1 MNPTNYFTF
10 AQIALYS
17 DSNRK
22 TGLYQVVPL
31 STDYNRFY
39 ETEVESISDGNRRI
53 YVVYF
58 MPRNPRSWSVTACLY
73 IDAETFQVLRYKG
86 FGNNERVWHKERGSE
101 DSFISIRNIENA
113 DYSFII
119 NYQHD
124 NGFTEVQSVHFLVAY
139 EHAGRRYETTGM
151 MFNVADRFVK
161 GKTTMDFDDNL
172 MSEIEKGKMNKD
184 KHYDPKF
191 WKNLE
196 IVKRTPVENEVVE
209 LFERDNLFGV
219 F

>member
-1 MNPTNYFTF
+1 MPT
-10 AQIALYS
+10 I
-17 DSNRK
+17 R
-22 TGLYQVVPL
+22 L
-31 STDYNRFY
+31 SST
-39 ETEVESISDGNRRI
+39 ISTTMASPKCR
-53 YVVYF
+53 
-58 MPRNPRSWSVTACLY
+58 A
-73 IDAETFQVLRYKG
+73 
-86 FGNNERVWHKERGSE
+86 
-101 DSFISIRNIENA
+101 FIS
-113 DYSFII
+113 S
-119 NYQHD
+119 
-124 NGFTEVQSVHFLVAY
+124 AY